1 MQIPG
6 FPNKGFAELNLLPSI
21 VLIVMTD
28 FNQCLQDL
36 RESYDQQP
44 LRRTDLSADPF
55 VQFEQWM
62 QEAIDAK
69 IYDPNACSLA
79 TVDSDG
85 RPSARA
91 VLLKGLEHGRFV
103 FYSNYNSR
111 KGSHLLA
118 NPHVSMHFPWFPI
131 QRQVTVMGDVAR
143 VKDSLAEEYFNSRP
157 YLSQIGAWASD
168 QSKPLD
174 SRETLE
180 KSFLAAKEKF
190 GENPPKPPH
199 WGGYSLQPRSIEFW
213 QGGPNRLHDRFLYEL
228 VEEQWKITRLN
239 P

>member
-1 MQIPG
+1 
-6 FPNKGFAELNLLPSI
+6 
-21 VLIVMTD
+21 MTD

-44 LRRTDLSADPF
+44 LRRADLSADPF

-91 VLLKGLEHGRFV
+91 VLLKGLEDGRFV

-111 KGSHLLA
+111 KGSHLLD
-118 NPHVSMHFPWFPI
+118 NPNVSMHFPWFPM
-131 QRQVTVMGDVAR
+131 QRQVTVLGDVAR
-143 VKDSLAEEYFNSRP
+143 VKDSLAEEYFHSRP

>member
-1 MQIPG
+1 
-6 FPNKGFAELNLLPSI
+6 
-21 VLIVMTD
+21 
-28 FNQCLQDL
+28 
-36 RESYDQQP
+36 
-44 LRRTDLSADPF
+44 
-55 VQFEQWM
+55 M

-91 VLLKGLEHGRFV
+91 VLLKGLEDGRFV

-111 KGSHLLA
+111 KASHLLA
-118 NPHVSMHFPWFPI
+118 NPHVSMHFPWFPM
-131 QRQVTVMGDVAR
+131 QRQVTVLGDVAR
-143 VKDSLAEEYFNSRP
+143 VKDSLAEEYFHSRP

-199 WGGYSLQPRSIEFW
+199 WGGYYLDPRSIEFW
-213 QGGPNRLHDRFLYEL
+213 QGGPNRLHDRFIRTSGRTMENHPTEP
-228 VEEQWKITRLN
+228 VKKPFPDEFEGRTWTICCPSEANRLQTGKRN
-239 P
+239 ASTCGKNGGCRAGR